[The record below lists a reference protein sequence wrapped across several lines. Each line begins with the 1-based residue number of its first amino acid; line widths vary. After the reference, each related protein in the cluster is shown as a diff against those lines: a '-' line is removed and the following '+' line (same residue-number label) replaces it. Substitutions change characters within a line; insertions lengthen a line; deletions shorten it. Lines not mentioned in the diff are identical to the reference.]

1 MHSLGMART
10 VRLSSE
16 LEQAADVYSE
26 ELGISFNALV
36 AVSLRDYLDA
46 RKRPVATASQAPGG
60 AVSTLPGVGARS
72 VVGVPQPVLT
82 RQQRRALERK
92 KKGG

>member
-1 MHSLGMART
+1 MART

-16 LEQAADVYSE
+16 LEQASDQFADR
-26 ELGISFNALV
+26 LGISFNALV
-36 AVSLRDYLDA
+36 AVALRDYLDL
-46 RKRPVATASQAPGG
+46 RKQAIATAPQPLAG
-60 AVSTLPGVGARS
+60 ASSTSAGEGARS
-72 VVGVPQPVLT
+72 VVGGSQAVLT